1 MNPEAVAQAL
11 KKVPL
16 FSSLRLGQLQ
26 RLAGLATVRSYKPGG
41 LIVKQDDTAVALY
54 CVLSGKVR
62 VERQGPDGDRPVTLA
77 EFGSGGF
84 FGDMALIDDFP
95 RSASVI
101 AEAATECA
109 LLTRWDFQKELK
121 SHPEIGLALLRV
133 LSQRIRALDE
143 QLAL

>member
-16 FSSLRLGQLQ
+16 FSSLRPGQLQ